1 MIMAEKLTRFDPM
14 EHLDTA
20 EDHLDLLNDAL
31 ATGESRVI
39 VHAIGEIARG
49 RGMTE
54 LARRTGIG
62 RSSLYKALSDE
73 ANPTMDTVMKV
84 LDALNVELGAT
95 GKREAA

>member
-1 MIMAEKLTRFDPM
+1 MAEKLTRFDPM

-31 ATGESRVI
+31 ATGDARVI

-54 LARRTGIG
+54 LSRLTGIG
-62 RSSLYKALSDE
+62 RSSLYKALSDD
-73 ANPTMDTVMKV
+73 ANPTMEMVTKV
-84 LDALNVELGAT
+84 LGALKVELSAT
-95 GKREAA
+95 AKREAA